1 MYIENVKIISLQDLL
16 EELKDKELVIDILK
30 KFRSKYN
37 KDVEDFLHT
46 KAIEFENS
54 GLSSTHLVFDENFI
68 LLGFFSLANKPLLV
82 SEKNYKLLTKNQR
95 KKLCQNGK
103 KLLSDGYI
111 VNNYL
116 LGQLG
121 KNYSEEINENNRIS
135 GMQLLT
141 LAYDTLMEAKKII
154 NVRYVWL
161 ECEDKEKLL
170 SFYKTFG
177 FEEIENFTSV
187 NNLKVLIMKL
197 KK

>member
-1 MYIENVKIISLQDLL
+1 M
-16 EELKDKELVIDILK
+16 
-30 KFRSKYN
+30 
-37 KDVEDFLHT
+37 
-46 KAIEFENS
+46 
-54 GLSSTHLVFDENFI
+54 
-68 LLGFFSLANKPLLV
+68 
-82 SEKNYKLLTKNQR
+82 
-95 KKLCQNGK
+95 
-103 KLLSDGYI
+103 SDGYI
-111 VNNYL
+111 VNSYL

-121 KNYSEEINENNRIS
+121 KNYSEEINENNQIS

-161 ECEDKEKLL
+161 ECEDIEKLL